1 MTLTADQRETLR
13 AAARAELIKR
23 GELKP
28 KIVDLEREPSVDGLP
43 FHDGQRRAWNSA
55 RRYVAVFAGWRSG
68 KTEIGPW
75 WLLREIQRVGPGD
88 YALIAP
94 TFPLLDN
101 KARPALKRAIIQ
113 AMGASAYHSSG
124 DIWTIT
130 DAGCMQLWGHVP
142 NVETR
147 ILFRHG
153 KDENALEA
161 FDGKGL
167 WLDEPGQMD
176 DSIWDAAQ
184 ARVSIGQYRMLLTS
198 RPYRWNFYVTKIWNA
213 VCDAFGGRRE
223 DADPMMD
230 CINFRSIDNPAFS
243 VEEYER
249 QRGLIPDWL
258 FELKFNGLPT
268 RPAGIVYDCFDSDNI
283 VEPFEVPRAWPLYL
297 GLDFGLINTAGV
309 IIAEELKK
317 DWLGHWTDEPTGNY
331 YLIGTYHA
339 GQSKTAK
346 EHLRAVR
353 DIADSLVMGGAAQ
366 RPTAVGGSHME
377 SGWRESWSLSGLGV
391 AEPSILKVD
400 SQIAC
405 LYAAF
410 KTKKLKVFRTCS
422 KFIEEAETFAYE
434 LDDAGEPTEKFDD
447 TKFHRLSGARYIA
460 TRLFKTVERSKAPTM
475 KAGFG
480 LGQE

>member
-1 MTLTADQRETLR
+1 MQRRGLKLPNNDRVIPTCPEWAHEDQRSWYDSDCLTNIGLAGAQGGKTAMLPHILLKRVVAAAPLARKLGRADALFIGPTLELLGAQAIPAFRLLWEEQLRLGRMVMGGKPKFHLSESGSRRLFGEPIPGVVHCAYANDSSNLESLTAL
-13 AAARAELIKR
+13 AAAWDEAGQKENK
-23 GELKP
+23 EA
-28 KIVDLEREPSVDGLP
+28 S
-43 FHDGQRRAWNSA
+43 FHAVLRRLTVA
-55 RRYVAVFAGWRSG
+55 RSHGYGHLDIGTTPYEWGW
-68 KTEIGPW
+68 
-75 WLLREIQRVGPGD
+75 
-88 YALIAP
+88 
-94 TFPLLDN
+94 
-101 KARPALKRAIIQ
+101 LKRLVVDQ
-113 AMGASAYHSSG
+113 ADGVKSVIHNWPS
-124 DIWTIT
+124 W
-130 DAGCMQLWGHVP
+130 CNP
-142 NVETR
+142 NVSREEVESR
-147 ILFRHG
+147 R
-153 KDENALEA
+153 DNMP
-161 FDGKGL
+161 L
-167 WLDEPGQMD
+167 WAWEMMYLG
-176 DSIWDAAQ
+176 
-184 ARVSIGQYRMLLTS
+184 RY
-198 RPYRWNFYVTKIWNA
+198 TK
-213 VCDAFGGRRE
+213 
-223 DADPMMD
+223 
-230 CINFRSIDNPAFS
+230 
-243 VEEYER
+243 
-249 QRGLIPDWL
+249 
-258 FELKFNGLPT
+258 
-268 RPAGIVYDCFDSDNI
+268 PAGVVYDCFDSDNI
-283 VEPFEVPRAWPLYL
+283 IEPFEVPRAWPLYL

-331 YLIGTYHA
+331 FLIGTYHA

-480 LGQE
+480 LGQS